1 MVHFEKPFRRL
12 YVDLG
17 SFDLDTWEK
26 PQQITK
32 FNVMH
37 TICIIYFTLFSLF
50 YSAICTTCRK
60 KHKERLTTSEAKWMR
75 PGKETQLESAF
86 VQGKESKRFLF
97 KSTENYDT
105 NKIHQ
110 YGS

>member
-1 MVHFEKPFRRL
+1 MLIWLVSIWIR
-12 YVDLG
+12 G
-17 SFDLDTWEK
+17 SSHNRSPE
-26 PQQITK
+26 
-32 FNVMH
+32 FNILR

-60 KHKERLTTSEAKWMR
+60 NHREQLTTSEAKWLR
-75 PGKETQLESAF
+75 PGKETQLELAF
-86 VQGKESKRFLF
+86 DQETESERFGL

-105 NKIHQ
+105 NKVPQ